1 MKKRIVVLLTCLATA
16 VASFGCG
23 ARSTVELDE
32 SKTTLTV
39 GNWNGGVGYEWLEA
53 AIDKFEEKYA
63 DTSFEEGKKGVQVVI
78 GSNNKTSMEG
88 ETLKDMI
95 LQEDVKDEVFFTEGV
110 FYHQWVNKELMLDIT
125 EYVEESLT
133 DFDEEKSIA
142 DKMDPELLEALKVD
156 GKIYALPF
164 WQGCY
169 CMVYNATL
177 FDENG
182 WYISADGGYTNASG
196 KLGAGP
202 DGQAGTYD
210 DGMPATYEEFFALLS
225 KIKQD
230 NCTPFQ
236 MPGAHQDYFAW
247 FISEMAA
254 DAMGSEQT
262 KLNYNF
268 NGTANLIKP
277 GTLNYDT
284 MEFETE
290 EVEITPNNA
299 YDLARQPGLAYAVD
313 FAQDL
318 LQNTTYYDMNKSL
331 SGSFKLVQS
340 QLEFVRNP
348 TISSAKNVAIMLD
361 GSWWE
366 NEATAAFKE
375 TYGTDATKHDADM
388 EYKVMS
394 FPKATADKVGE
405 ESVMVNVLDCYGFIK
420 SNIAPEKIEV
430 ATKFLQFVH
439 TDALMAE
446 FTEMTSLRKPYNY
459 EIDEEALT
467 PFAKSMFETV
477 DASTIVYPMNDN
489 DLYCYSPT
497 DFRLVK
503 LVTSKYSP
511 ELGATDGIA
520 DVLTQKTN
528 SKYSYSAQNYL
539 EGILEYRQNEQWPQY
554 KNVLK

>member
-23 ARSTVELDE
+23 ARSTVELD
-32 SKTTLTV
+32 SDKTTLTV
-39 GNWNGGVGYEWLEA
+39 GNWNGGVGYEWLQS
-53 AIDKFEEKYA
+53 AIEKFEEKYA

-78 GSNNKTSMEG
+78 GSNNKTNMEG
-88 ETLKDMI
+88 ETLKNMI

-110 FYHQWVNKELMLDIT
+110 FYHHWVKKDLMLDIT
-125 EYVEESLT
+125 EYVKTPLT
-133 DFDEEKSIA
+133 EFDEERSIA
-142 DKMDPELLEALKVD
+142 DKMDPDLLEALTVEDKV
-156 GKIYALPF
+156 YALPF
-164 WQGCY
+164 WQGNY
-169 CMVYNATL
+169 CLVYNATL

-210 DGMPATYEEFFALLS
+210 DGMPATYDEFFALLT

-230 NCTPFQ
+230 NCIPFQ
-236 MPGAHQDYFAW
+236 MPGASQDYFAW
-247 FISEMAA
+247 FIAEMAA

-268 NGTANLIKP
+268 NGTANLIKS

-290 EVEITPNNA
+290 EMEITPNNA
-299 YDLARQPGLAYAVD
+299 YELARQPGLAYAVD

-318 LQNTTYYDMNKSL
+318 LQNTIYYDMNKSL
-331 SGSFKLVQS
+331 SGSFKIVQS

-375 TYGTDATKHDADM
+375 TYGTEATKHDADM
-388 EYKVMS
+388 EYKVMP

-405 ESVMVNVLDCYGFIK
+405 ENVMVNVLDCYGFIK

-430 ATKFLQFVH
+430 AAKFLQFVH
-439 TDALMAE
+439 TDAQMAE

-459 EIDEEALT
+459 EINEEALT

-477 DASTIVYPMNDN
+477 NNSTIVYPMHNNDV
-489 DLYCYSPT
+489 YCYSPT
-497 DFRLVK
+497 DFRLAK
-503 LVTSKYSP
+503 LLTSKYSP
-511 ELGATDGIA
+511 ELGHTDGIA
-520 DVLTQKTN
+520 DILTQKTN
-528 SKYSYSAQNYL
+528 SKYSYSAQDYL
-539 EGILEYRQNEQWPQY
+539 EGILEYRQNEQWPLY